1 MAPRRR
7 FDRAPLDSRSYREP
21 LDGQIERYDFRDD
34 RYDARDDRYD
44 VPDDRYSRGY
54 EPREARYDRYD
65 RYDRSFDRPTGPSEL
80 DQDFAAMKRVW
91 QMLRAGAV
99 RMVGEIG
106 RQY

>member
-1 MAPRRR
+1 MAPRRS
-7 FDRAPLDSRSYREP
+7 FDRAPLDSRSYRDP

-34 RYDARDDRYD
+34 RY
-44 VPDDRYSRGY
+44 SRGY
-54 EPREARYDRYD
+54 DPSEAGYGRYD
-65 RYDRSFDRPTGPSEL
+65 RYDRSFDRPAGPSEL

>member
-1 MAPRRR
+1 MESRRR

-21 LDGQIERYDFRDD
+21 LDGRIERYDFRDD
-34 RYDARDDRYD
+34 RYDARDDVR
-44 VPDDRYSRGY
+44 DDRYSRGY
-54 EPREARYDRYD
+54 DPSEARYDRHD
-65 RYDRSFDRPTGPSEL
+65 RYDRSFDRPAGPSEL

-91 QMLRAGAV
+91 QMIRAGAV